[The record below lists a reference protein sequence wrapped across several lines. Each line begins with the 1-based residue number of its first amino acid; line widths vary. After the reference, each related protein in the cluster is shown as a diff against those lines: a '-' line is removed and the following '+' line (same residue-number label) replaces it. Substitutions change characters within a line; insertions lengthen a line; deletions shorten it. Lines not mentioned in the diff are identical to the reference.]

1 MNHGIDTAVG
11 EAVYSPAVSAEEED
25 LAAAGSEEAASVEVA
40 VDLATGE
47 PREVGERG
55 ARKFLFIDNT

>member
-1 MNHGIDTAVG
+1 MGHGLDAAVG
-11 EAVYSPAVSAEEED
+11 EAVYSPAVSAAEGD
-25 LAAAGSEEAASVEVA
+25 LAAADSAEGASAGVA
-40 VDLATGE
+40 VALAAGE

>member
-1 MNHGIDTAVG
+1 MGHGIDAAVG
-11 EAVYSPAVSAEEED
+11 EAVYSPAVSAEVD

-40 VDLATGE
+40 VDLAAGE